1 MTPKELAKKVRY
13 IQIQTN
19 RAVNDVL
26 AGEYLSAFKGAG
38 MEFEEVREYQPGD
51 EVRSID
57 WNVTARQ
64 GRPYVKR
71 FHEEREL
78 TVMFAVD
85 MSGSGQFGSTNQ
97 TKNELSAELCALLS
111 FSAVKSNDKVGMLLF
126 TDKIERFI
134 PPAKGVS
141 HALRLIREV
150 LAYEPKGTGTDITAA
165 LDYLGRVIRKR
176 CVVFMISDFQGE
188 GFKRQLG
195 VLSKRHDVIAV
206 SVGDKL
212 ELSLPDVGLLEL
224 EDLET
229 GELATIDTG
238 SKSVRRAYSL
248 LGAERARQLQTMF
261 RSLDVD
267 QIDLQTGDDYAKKLV
282 RFFRNRER
290 RHR

>member
-1 MTPKELAKKVRY
+1 M
-13 IQIQTN
+13 
-19 RAVNDVL
+19 
-26 AGEYLSAFKGAG
+26 
-38 MEFEEVREYQPGD
+38 
-51 EVRSID
+51 
-57 WNVTARQ
+57 
-64 GRPYVKR
+64 
-71 FHEEREL
+71 
-78 TVMFAVD
+78 
-85 MSGSGQFGSTNQ
+85 
-97 TKNELSAELCALLS
+97 
-111 FSAVKSNDKVGMLLF
+111 
-126 TDKIERFI
+126 
-134 PPAKGVS
+134 
-141 HALRLIREV
+141 RLIREV
-150 LAYEPKGTGTDITAA
+150 LAYEPEGTGTDITAA

-248 LGAERARQLQTMF
+248 LGAERARQLQAMF

-290 RHR
+290 RQLRLGNELSGRR